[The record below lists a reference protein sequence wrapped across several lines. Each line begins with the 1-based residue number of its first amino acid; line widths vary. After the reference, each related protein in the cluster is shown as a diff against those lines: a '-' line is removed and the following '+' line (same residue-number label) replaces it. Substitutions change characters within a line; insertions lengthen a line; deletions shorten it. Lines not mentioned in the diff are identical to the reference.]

1 MFGGFFQF
9 SILPGKLVSIT
20 VFALFSHD
28 YFFCVWTTTQAWR
41 GVTRRCADFKGD
53 MCEDLGQPSSSLTH
67 AHKSK
72 CLLPLNVSLW
82 PLECLSHRKLYILCF
97 LKFSGGE
104 HCLSCCGYFLQAVF
118 QMAQTHFFPPC
129 SSSERNLQ
137 RQHFANNTSSSET
150 LSLTYF

>member
-1 MFGGFFQF
+1 MVHLNSTGTSDVKVNTNALRHQMFGGFFQF

-28 YFFCVWTTTQAWR
+28 YFFCVWTTMQAWR
-41 GVTRRCADFKGD
+41 D
-53 MCEDLGQPSSSLTH
+53 MTLFRLQRWCVKIWDSL
-67 AHKSK
+67 
-72 CLLPLNVSLW
+72 PR
-82 PLECLSHRKLYILCF
+82 LSHRKLYILCF

-118 QMAQTHFFPPC
+118 QIAQTHFFPPC

-150 LSLTYF
+150 LSFTYF